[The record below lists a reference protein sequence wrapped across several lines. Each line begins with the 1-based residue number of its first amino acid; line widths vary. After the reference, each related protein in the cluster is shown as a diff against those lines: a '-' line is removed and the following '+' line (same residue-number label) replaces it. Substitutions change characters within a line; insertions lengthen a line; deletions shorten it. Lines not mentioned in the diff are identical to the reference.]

1 MRDQATHRMCA
12 PAAPAWLRPTAG
24 DPHFWRI
31 GVFFEGRCTFLDS
44 YFFFPS
50 PQLGVTLRLSTST
63 TTSTDSGRQSTDKAT
78 TPTATRKKN
87 IDSQQSILTVNQY
100 GPQYTITTFSQCPRL
115 RPTRIRPHFPPAKM
129 LRQTASR
136 PLFSPK
142 RNAPEYSLE
151 SIIKDSKELYH
162 HRSTDRLPA
171 ESPLQYALRCSTT
184 APLQIQ
190 CLYNDDHILVHMQRH
205 ARSNQQPHLM
215 GRPETPQ
222 GLITLHLV
230 HFHSQRHPYLP
241 YLRPQRALIVLHP
254 RHQSS
259 TFSSSCLRP
268 QSSTCF
274 LFFFVIVLNVPVH
287 WPLGI
292 NYPMVLVY
300 RTSALFV
307 WLMGLN

>member
-1 MRDQATHRMCA
+1 M
-12 PAAPAWLRPTAG
+12 
-24 DPHFWRI
+24 
-31 GVFFEGRCTFLDS
+31 
-44 YFFFPS
+44 PS
-50 PQLGVTLRLSTST
+50 PQAHSNTST
-63 TTSTDSGRQSTDKAT
+63 F
-78 TPTATRKKN
+78 PTRKN
-87 IDSQQSILTVNQY
+87 A
-100 GPQYTITTFSQCPRL
+100 
-115 RPTRIRPHFPPAKM
+115 PPNG
-129 LRQTASR
+129 SR

-215 GRPETPQ
+215 EHPETPQ

-274 LFFFVIVLNVPVH
+274 LFFLSSSSTCPFIGPWELITPWSSFIALVLSSFGS
-287 WPLGI
+287 WDLI
-292 NYPMVLVY
+292 NP
-300 RTSALFV
+300 TAFDHHGPTCSALTYALAQRFIHTERPSSTTS
-307 WLMGLN
+307 LKDRFSQQLDPHDLNTNARRRIKIGTRTANNFSDTAACTANNIGTCTYSTTPARHCCLHRQ